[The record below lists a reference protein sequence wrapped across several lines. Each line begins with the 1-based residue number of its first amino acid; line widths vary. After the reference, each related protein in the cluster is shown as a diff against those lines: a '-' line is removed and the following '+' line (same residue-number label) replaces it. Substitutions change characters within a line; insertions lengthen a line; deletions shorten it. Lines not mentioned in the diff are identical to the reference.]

1 LIDKFYFSLIAEQ
14 TGLTIVRRSSQ
25 KQRQLCDQSPLDN
38 QLEPFSP
45 DCQQQLDS
53 DFSDLC
59 LDNRLENMQPT
70 NLSDDLDSV
79 DLTFNTENLP
89 AVDTPDAC
97 DKAAIRWVFQSRVIR
112 SHKQIYKTDFLIIIF
127 EPLQI

>member
-1 LIDKFYFSLIAEQ
+1 LKILKLIDKFYFSLIAEQ

-45 DCQQQLDS
+45 DYQQQLDS

-79 DLTFNTENLP
+79 DLTTENLP
-89 AVDTPDAC
+89 QVDTPDAC
-97 DKAAIRWVFQSRVIR
+97 DKAAIRWVFQCR
-112 SHKQIYKTDFLIIIF
+112 K
-127 EPLQI
+127 LQ